1 MALIEEI
8 IGKTVTEIK
17 TTDLFGAVKITDRA
31 FYGCTK
37 LTSISFPEMVEE
49 ICGNSFTNCTS
60 LQNIDLRT
68 VKKIG
73 NAAFSGCTKLATIN
87 TELLPEIC
95 DIPTQAFT
103 DTPWFKALPDRLNLL
118 CDGKIAFYAKNVSA
132 AEIPASVRTISTG
145 AFNSVAASSITVPD
159 TVVRIWGNA
168 FGNSATTKVTIG
180 AGVQIMG
187 VGTMGNSKVTT
198 WICRQPANMVLDIP
212 KEAGDGKGL
221 AYNKNSR
228 SFTLYTDNEM
238 LKAYNWSGDNV
249 TATIKPL
256 SEAPA

>member
-17 TTDLFGAVKITDRA
+17 ATDIFGAVKITDRA

-49 ICGNSFTNCTS
+49 IRANSFTNCTS

-68 VKKIG
+68 VKKIED
-73 NAAFSGCTKLATIN
+73 AAFSGCTKLATIN

-103 DTPWFKALPDRLNLL
+103 DTPWFKALPDGLNLL
-118 CDGKIAFYAKNVSA
+118 CDGKNVSA

-159 TVVRIWGNA
+159 TVVRIWGSA